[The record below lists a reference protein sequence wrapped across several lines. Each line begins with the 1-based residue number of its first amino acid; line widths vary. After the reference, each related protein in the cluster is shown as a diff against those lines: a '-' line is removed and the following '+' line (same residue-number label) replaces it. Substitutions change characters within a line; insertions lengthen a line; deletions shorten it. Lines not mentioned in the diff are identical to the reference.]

1 MRVVTDLPS
10 LQNCV
15 PAIPRDDICNNYIHT
30 TSKEKGNKLEM
41 KRHTHWFQ
49 AKKETP
55 DKIAR
60 YTLWFPKYSHWD

>member
-15 PAIPRDDICNNYIHT
+15 PAIPRDDICNNYIQ
-30 TSKEKGNKLEM
+30 SIKRKENKLEM
-41 KRHTHWFQ
+41 KRHTHRSQ
-49 AKKETP
+49 AKKENP